1 MLPLRLILEA
11 AGLVLDAL
19 SIAGWVRNCY
29 KRIHMSKAIGIW
41 KIMIPKERVIELLN
55 RLDADQDGYISGA
68 EIRTA
73 VKDYLRAVKNSKRFF
88 IPGKK

>member
-1 MLPLRLILEA
+1 
-11 AGLVLDAL
+11 
-19 SIAGWVRNCY
+19 
-29 KRIHMSKAIGIW
+29 MSKKAIGIW

-68 EIRTA
+68 EIRAA